1 MTATTAETLLEFIRT
16 ELLDDMDDIETDE
29 NLLADGMV
37 DSLGMVRMMGFIE
50 QSFGVIVPPE
60 DMTIQN
66 FRTVERVV
74 AYLSERGAGESA

>member
-1 MTATTAETLLEFIRT
+1 MTVNTAETLLEFIRT
-16 ELLDDMDDIETDE
+16 ELLDDMDDIEMDE

-50 QSFGVIVPPE
+50 QAFSVTVPPE

-74 AYLSERGAGESA
+74 AYLAERGASESA